1 MKPWWKLSAEEKL
14 KRTEWLAIVG
24 IVLFLILSIV
34 SSWIWL
40 VLGIPVVG
48 LSYIGTQLHIKNQIE
63 LEKQQR
69 GPDKE

>member
-40 VLGIPVVG
+40 VLGIPVVA

-63 LEKQQR
+63 LEKQR
-69 GPDKE
+69 RAPDKE